1 MSTEQNKVLIRRFVE
16 EVFNQG
22 RLEVVDEIVAP
33 HFMRHGTS
41 TLALLGSE
49 SLKQTAALWR
59 RAFSDVHSA
68 IDDIVAEG
76 DQVVYRW
83 TIRGTHQG
91 EFMGAAATDQRVTVS
106 GVTFFRIADGQ
117 LVEGWVLT
125 DQLGLRQQLGL
136 IPNDQTNE

>member
-1 MSTEQNKVLIRRFVE
+1 MSTEQNKALVRRFVE

-22 RLEVVDEIVAP
+22 RLETADEIVAP
-33 HFMRHGTS
+33 HFMRHGTT
-41 TLALLGSE
+41 TLVLPRSE

-59 RAFSDVHSA
+59 SAFPDVHSE

-91 EFMGAAATDQRVTVS
+91 EFMGATATGRVVTVS

-117 LVEGWVLT
+117 LVEGWVMT
-125 DQLGLRQQLGL
+125 DQLALRQQLGL
-136 IPNDQTNE
+136 IPSDQSNT